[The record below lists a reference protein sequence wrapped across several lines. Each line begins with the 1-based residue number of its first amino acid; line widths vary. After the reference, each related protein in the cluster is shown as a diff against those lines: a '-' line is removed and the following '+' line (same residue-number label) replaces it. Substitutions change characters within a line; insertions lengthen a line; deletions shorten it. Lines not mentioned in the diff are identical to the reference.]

1 MSQSHPS
8 QFALLRQR
16 RFAPFFWTQFFG
28 AGNDNVL
35 KFAFTVLVT
44 YQLQVSWLPSAQA
57 GLVISAVFI
66 LPFVLLSATSG
77 QLADK
82 YDKATMMRFVKS
94 FEIFIMAL
102 AVWGFVAQLV
112 VVLLLCLFLMG
123 VHSTLF
129 GPVKYAYLP
138 QHLNDQEITG
148 GNGMVEMGTFV
159 AILLG
164 QLAGGLLVVVPGM
177 GPALAGGTCLA
188 IAVIGRLTAQ
198 AIPSTPAHDA
208 SLKINWNPV
217 SETVRNLK
225 LAKQDIV
232 VFRSLLGIS
241 WMWFFGATFLSQFP
255 SFAKDVLHGD
265 VHVASLLLVLF
276 SVGVGIGSLMCE
288 MLSRRQVEIGLV
300 PLGAIGMS
308 IFAIDLYFAVNHL
321 AAPAAALWDLST
333 FVAQGQ
339 HVRPMIDLFML
350 SLSAGL
356 YSVPMYAL
364 IQMRALPSHRA
375 RIIAANNILNAL
387 FMIASSLIAGALLH
401 FGVSIGGVF
410 LITGIANAV
419 VAGYIFC
426 LVPEYLLR
434 FFAFVLTRTA
444 YRFRM
449 QGDANIP
456 TTGAAIIVCNHVS
469 FVDPVLLM
477 AASPRPIRFIMDS
490 RIFRTPGLGLFFRLA
505 KAIPIAPKNEDPAA
519 YEAAFV
525 AADQVLAEGDLL
537 GIFPEGGITND
548 GTLKPFKGGVMRIL
562 EQRPVQVIPL
572 ALQNLWGSFF
582 SKAEGAAMS
591 KPFRRGLF
599 SRVGLNVGTGIAA
612 EAVTPEGLH
621 HEVGQLLEAK
631 VV

>member
-44 YQLQVSWLPSAQA
+44 YQLQISWLPSDKA

-82 YDKATMMRFVKS
+82 YDKASMMRFIKS

-177 GPALAGGTCLA
+177 GPELAGGACLA

-198 AIPSTPAHDA
+198 AIPSTPAHDT

-217 SETVRNLK
+217 SETLRNLK
-225 LAKQDIV
+225 LARTDIV

-241 WMWFFGATFLSQFP
+241 
-255 SFAKDVLHGD
+255 
-265 VHVASLLLVLF
+265 
-276 SVGVGIGSLMCE
+276 
-288 MLSRRQVEIGLV
+288 
-300 PLGAIGMS
+300 
-308 IFAIDLYFAVNHL
+308 
-321 AAPAAALWDLST
+321 
-333 FVAQGQ
+333 
-339 HVRPMIDLFML
+339 
-350 SLSAGL
+350 
-356 YSVPMYAL
+356 
-364 IQMRALPSHRA
+364 
-375 RIIAANNILNAL
+375 
-387 FMIASSLIAGALLH
+387 
-401 FGVSIGGVF
+401 
-410 LITGIANAV
+410 
-419 VAGYIFC
+419 
-426 LVPEYLLR
+426 
-434 FFAFVLTRTA
+434 
-444 YRFRM
+444 
-449 QGDANIP
+449 
-456 TTGAAIIVCNHVS
+456 
-469 FVDPVLLM
+469 
-477 AASPRPIRFIMDS
+477 
-490 RIFRTPGLGLFFRLA
+490 
-505 KAIPIAPKNEDPAA
+505 
-519 YEAAFV
+519 
-525 AADQVLAEGDLL
+525 
-537 GIFPEGGITND
+537 
-548 GTLKPFKGGVMRIL
+548 
-562 EQRPVQVIPL
+562 
-572 ALQNLWGSFF
+572 
-582 SKAEGAAMS
+582 
-591 KPFRRGLF
+591 
-599 SRVGLNVGTGIAA
+599 
-612 EAVTPEGLH
+612 
-621 HEVGQLLEAK
+621 
-631 VV
+631 

>member
-1 MSQSHPS
+1 
-8 QFALLRQR
+8 
-16 RFAPFFWTQFFG
+16 
-28 AGNDNVL
+28 
-35 KFAFTVLVT
+35 
-44 YQLQVSWLPSAQA
+44 
-57 GLVISAVFI
+57 
-66 LPFVLLSATSG
+66 
-77 QLADK
+77 
-82 YDKATMMRFVKS
+82 
-94 FEIFIMAL
+94 
-102 AVWGFVAQLV
+102 
-112 VVLLLCLFLMG
+112 
-123 VHSTLF
+123 
-129 GPVKYAYLP
+129 
-138 QHLNDQEITG
+138 
-148 GNGMVEMGTFV
+148 
-159 AILLG
+159 
-164 QLAGGLLVVVPGM
+164 
-177 GPALAGGTCLA
+177 
-188 IAVIGRLTAQ
+188 VIGRLTAQ
-198 AIPSTPAHDA
+198 AIPSSPAHDTA
-208 SLKINWNPV
+208 LKINWNPV
-217 SETVRNLK
+217 TETLRNLK
-225 LAKQDIV
+225 LARTDIV

-276 SVGVGIGSLMCE
+276 SVGVGAGSLMCE
-288 MLSRRQVEIGLV
+288 VLSRRQVEIGLV

-308 IFAIDLYFAVNHL
+308 VFAIDLYFAVSHL
-321 AAPAAALWDLST
+321 APPSTTFWNLSG

-364 IQMRALPSHRA
+364 IQTRALASHRA
-375 RIIAANNILNAL
+375 RIIASNNILNAL

-401 FGVSIGGVF
+401 FGVSIAGVF

-419 VAGYIFC
+419 VAGYIFF

-434 FFAFVLTRTA
+434 FIAFVLTRTV

-456 TTGAAIIVCNHVS
+456 ATGPAIVVCNHVS

-477 AASPRPIRFIMDS
+477 AASPRPIRFLMDA

-519 YEAAFV
+519 YEAAFA

-562 EQRPVQVIPL
+562 EQRPVPVIPL

-582 SKAEGAAMS
+582 SRVEGKAMS

-599 SRVGLNVGTGIAA
+599 SRVGLNVGPGIAA

-621 HEVGQLLEAK
+621 RQVDQLLAAK

>member
-1 MSQSHPS
+1 MSTSHPS
-8 QFALLRQR
+8 QFALLSQR

-28 AGNDNVL
+28 AANDNVL

-44 YQLQVSWLPSAQA
+44 YQIEVSWLPSDKA
-57 GLVISAVFI
+57 GLIIGAVFI

-82 YDKATMMRFVKS
+82 YDKGTVMRVIKW
-94 FEIFIMAL
+94 FEIVIMAL
-102 AVWGFVAQLV
+102 AIVGFVGHQIW
-112 VVLLLCLFLMG
+112 LLLVCLFLMG

-177 GPALAGGTCLA
+177 GPELAGGACLA

-198 AIPSTPAHDA
+198 AIPASPPHDDH
-208 SLKINWNPV
+208 LKINWNPV
-217 SETVRNLK
+217 SETLRNLK
-225 LAKQDIV
+225 LASTDIV

-255 SFAKDVLHGD
+255 AFSKDVLHGD

-276 SVGVGIGSLMCE
+276 SVGVGIGSLLCE
-288 MLSRRQVEIGLV
+288 VLSRRQVEIGLV

-308 IFAIDLYFAVNHL
+308 IFAIDLYFAVHHL
-321 AAPAAALWDLST
+321 AAPAGALWGLSD

-364 IQMRALPSHRA
+364 IQMRAQPSHRA

-387 FMIASSLIAGALLH
+387 FMIGSSLIAGALLH

-410 LITGIANAV
+410 LITGIANAI
-419 VAGYIFC
+419 VAGYIFF

-434 FFAFVLTRTA
+434 FVAFVLTRTV
-444 YRFRM
+444 YRFRI

-456 TTGAAIIVCNHVS
+456 ATGPAIIVCNHVS

-477 AASPRPIRFIMDS
+477 AASPRPIRFLMDA

-505 KAIPIAPKNEDPAA
+505 KAIPIARKDDDPAA
-519 YEAAFV
+519 YEAAFA

-537 GIFPEGGITND
+537 GIFPEGGITDD

-562 EQRPVQVIPL
+562 EQRPVPVIPL

-582 SKAEGAAMS
+582 SRVEGAAMT

-599 SRVGLNVGTGIAA
+599 SRVGLNVGDRIAP
-612 EAVTPEGLH
+612 EGVTPEGLH
-621 HEVGQLLEAK
+621 HEVGRLLDAK